1 MPTFTKAFKKMMKY
15 IKNKKLNIKDDT
27 LAGITVSLAMIPEV
41 VAFAFV
47 AQISPIVALF
57 GAFVV
62 GIISAIFGGRP
73 GLISGAAGAVAVI
86 FVNMIQEG
94 HAKGLL
100 FDTPVEN
107 MGYFYLLAAVVLMGI
122 IQVLA
127 GLFKLGKFV
136 RLIPHPV
143 MMGFVNGLAIVIFLA
158 QLGMFKENKKDVFGQ
173 NMRKTTSKELVY
185 TVADNQVKDAVSNT
199 VLFSIEGNSVINKQT
214 NEKAFVLADGQVF
227 DAKTKKV
234 VFNAKEDGFYSVK
247 DSGVVKATLQGTK
260 LYTMIGL
267 VLLTMLIV
275 WGLPKLTTKVPAAL
289 TAILIVTLVSI
300 LGGLQ
305 SINVGDFIRDGGGA
319 GLNGFDEISKK
330 LNLAELW
337 SNLPFNLD
345 TLKFIA
351 PYAFLAA
358 SVGLIET
365 LMTMNL
371 VDELTDTRG
380 NGNKECIAQGAGN
393 MVSGLF
399 GGTGGCGMI
408 GQTVININAGGRGRL
423 SGVMM
428 AVTLLIFILFAD
440 KYIEQVPI
448 AALVGVMFMMVI
460 ETFAWS
466 SFRIMKKIP
475 VSDAFVLIIV
485 SAVTVF
491 FDLAIAV
498 FVGVI
503 IAALSFAWQS
513 AKKIRAR
520 KRMKEDGTKVYEI
533 WGPLFFGSIT
543 AFNEKFDIKND
554 PENVEIDFVESRISD
569 HSALEALFVLV
580 EKYEKAGKNIKL
592 KHLSEDCKVLMYKAS
607 DKFHDIIIEDVD
619 DPRYH
624 LAENP
629 EAFPK
634 PLSEYEF

>member
-1 MPTFTKAFKKMMKY
+1 MMKY
-15 IKNKKLNIKDDT
+15 IKNKKIKIKDDT

-86 FVNMIQEG
+86 FVHMIQEG

-100 FDTPVEN
+100 FDSPVEN
-107 MGYFYLLAAVVLMGI
+107 MGYFYLLAAVVLMGV

-127 GLFKLGKFV
+127 GVFKLGKFV

-143 MMGFVNGLAIVIFLA
+143 MMGFVNGLAIVIFMA
-158 QLGMFKENKKDVFGQ
+158 QLGMFKENSKDLFGQ
-173 NMRKTTSKELVY
+173 NKRKTDSKELVY
-185 TVADNQVKDAVSNT
+185 SVVNNEVTDVMSGTILYTIK
-199 VLFSIEGNSVINKQT
+199 EKSVINLKT
-214 NEKAFVLADGQVF
+214 NKEAFVISEGQVF
-227 DAKTKKV
+227 NPETKKV
-234 VFNAKEDGFYSVK
+234 VFNVNNNGFYSVK
-247 DSGVVKATLQGTK
+247 DSGVVKSTMHGEK

-275 WGLPKLTTKVPAAL
+275 WGLPKITTKIPAAL
-289 TAILIVTLVSI
+289 TAILIVSFVVI
-300 LGGLQ
+300 FGGIN

-319 GLNGFDEISKK
+319 GLNGFDELSKK
-330 LNLAELW
+330 LNLLELW

-351 PYAFLAA
+351 PYSFLAA

-371 VDELTDTRG
+371 VDELTDSRG
-380 NGNKECIAQGAGN
+380 NGNKECVAQGAGN

-408 GQTVININAGGRGRL
+408 GQTVININAGGRGKL
-423 SGVMM
+423 SGVTM
-428 AVTLLIFILFAD
+428 ALTLLTFILFAD

-466 SFRIMKKIP
+466 SFRIMNKIP
-475 VSDAFVLIIV
+475 KTDAFVLIIV

-503 IAALSFAWQS
+503 ISALVFAWEN
-513 AKKIRAR
+513 ARKIRAR
-520 KRMKEDGTKVYEI
+520 KRTKQDGTKVYEI

-543 AFNEKFDIKND
+543 TFNEKFDIKND
-554 PENVEIDFVESRISD
+554 PDKVEIDFIESRVSD
-569 HSALEALFVLV
+569 HSAIEAIFNLV
-580 EKYEKAGKNIKL
+580 EKYQAAGKKIIL

-607 DKFHDIIIEDVD
+607 DTFHDIIIEDID

-629 EAFPK
+629 EKFPK
-634 PLSEYEF
+634 PLSEYKF